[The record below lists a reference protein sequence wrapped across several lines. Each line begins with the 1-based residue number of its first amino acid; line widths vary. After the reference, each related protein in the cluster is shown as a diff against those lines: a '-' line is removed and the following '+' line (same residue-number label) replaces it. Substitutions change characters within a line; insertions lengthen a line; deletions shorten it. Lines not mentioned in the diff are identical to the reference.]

1 MRACAHGA
9 RAPPPPPPARARA
22 RAQPLPRARPPARPP
37 ARSHHRYY
45 ECNYAGSN
53 AGVLDVWFGT
63 FMGAFKESEGGGVRA
78 REDAKSTIVGVPTAE
93 FVAYLALSAA
103 CVAAWAH
110 AANAAVL
117 PSAGTAAALA
127 LLAGFGPVAI
137 AFLFSALWRTAGG
150 ADTKVL
156 SAAYLFHLAV
166 GSCVCALPVA
176 WSCYLAVRP
185 PPAAA
190 APAWW

>member
-137 AFLFSALWRTAGG
+137 AFLCAAIWRTQGG
-150 ADTKVL
+150 AEAKGAHYFVL
-156 SAAYLFHLAV
+156 LAAGSA
-166 GSCVCALPVA
+166 VCALPVA
-176 WSCYLAVRP
+176 WAAYLALRP
-185 PPAAA
+185 PLAAGRA
-190 APAWW
+190 GWW